1 MKSVSEHSSPFW
13 FSWQEEIMSIAG
25 VARLDANP
33 S

>member
-13 FSWQEEIMSIAG
+13 FSRQEEIMSIAG